1 MAEHITR
8 TKNVKGEP
16 IDIVNKIVAG
26 RYELFDTITV
36 GDRVQTWDGIWGT
49 VAAFVPTTRVC
60 ADGEVRMFGAD
71 MLIYVDHLPY
81 GYRFEAGR
89 NLVRHVEKYSSE
101 LYQCYT
107 VRPVSA

>member
-8 TKNVKGEP
+8 TRNVQGEP
-16 IDIVNKIVAG
+16 IDIVNKIVTG
-26 RYELFDTITV
+26 RYELFDTIEV

-49 VAAFVPTTRVC
+49 VAAFVPTTKVC
-60 ADGEVRMFGAD
+60 VDGEAKIFGTD

-81 GYRFEAGR
+81 GYRFQQGR
-89 NLVRHVEKYSSE
+89 NLVRHVQKYSSD

-107 VRPVSA
+107 VRPVAA